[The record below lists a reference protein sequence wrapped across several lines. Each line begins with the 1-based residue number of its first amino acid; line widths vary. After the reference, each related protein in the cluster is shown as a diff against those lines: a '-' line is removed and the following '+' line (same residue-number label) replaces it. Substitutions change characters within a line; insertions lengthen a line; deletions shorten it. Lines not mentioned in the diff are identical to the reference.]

1 MARRIYLHIGPPKTG
16 TTFLQA
22 AWFQHR
28 RELADQGV
36 LYPGER
42 QVDQFR
48 AAAVALGK
56 TGIIDRMTPAQRASW
71 GTLTSA
77 VGEWHG
83 DAIVSDEHYALAS
96 ASKARTILEELGGLG
111 DELHVVVTARDL
123 ARQVPA
129 AWQQSIKHG
138 NDETFDH
145 YWRTLAAD
153 PARGFWHAQNL
164 PSVLDRW
171 TQGIAPERVH
181 VVVHGG
187 PGSPRN
193 LLWDR
198 MCQVTGVDP
207 SVLRPVKQANE
218 SLGVVHI
225 ELLRRVNAAL
235 PPHRDH
241 LDMSRFTKG
250 FVTTEVLVRS
260 GKPLG
265 LALPDETRVWA
276 RERGAAMVDLLRG
289 REYDVVGDL
298 ADLLP
303 AETPPTGRTPDSV
316 SDSEV
321 AALAAE
327 AFAHLMV
334 HTHEAQQT
342 RQELQREN
350 RGLREQLSRAGQHA
364 AGGPARLPRRVAG
377 RARRVVR
384 AARARISQTS

>member
-1 MARRIYLHIGPPKTG
+1 MARRTYLHVGPPKTG

-28 RELADQGV
+28 QELADQGV
-36 LYPGER
+36 LYHGDR

-48 AAAVALGK
+48 AAALALGK
-56 TGIIDRMTPAQRASW
+56 TSITERLTPAQQQAWRS
-71 GTLTSA
+71 LTSA
-77 VGEWHG
+77 VGEWQG

-96 ASKARTILEELGGLG
+96 APKAQAILEELGGLT

-129 AWQQSIKHG
+129 AWQQSVKHG
-138 NDETFDH
+138 SNETFDD
-145 YWRTLAAD
+145 YWRRLAAD
-153 PARGFWHAQNL
+153 PKAGFWHAQNL
-164 PSVLDRW
+164 PSALDRW
-171 TQGIAPERVH
+171 TQGIPPERVH

-207 SVLRPVKQANE
+207 SILQPVKQANE
-218 SLGVVHI
+218 SLGVVHV
-225 ELLRRVNAAL
+225 ELLRRINAAL

-241 LDMSRFTKG
+241 IDMSRFTKG

-260 GKPLG
+260 GQPVS
-265 LALPDETRVWA
+265 LALPDETRAWA
-276 RERGAAMVDLLRG
+276 RERGAAIVAGLRE

-298 ADLLP
+298 EDLLP
-303 AETPPTGRTPDSV
+303 AEATPGGRTPDSV
-316 SDSEV
+316 SDSEL
-321 AALAAE
+321 AELAAE

-334 HTHEAQQT
+334 HAQEAQQT
-342 RQELQREN
+342 RQDLRREN
-350 RGLREQLSRAGQHA
+350 RQLREQLTRPGRPA
-364 AGGPARLPRRVAG
+364 AGAAATLPRRVAR
-377 RARRVVR
+377 RARRTVR
-384 AARARISQTS
+384 AARSRLHRPS